1 MRYYLKVYL
10 AHIKI
15 NFSQLSAFRGNFI
28 NSVISSSAWGIFSV
42 LSIIVLTSR
51 ADSVYGWTRQEIIL
65 LTGVYSLLLGVF
77 HTLFTRNFEKF
88 SEIIHYGKFDL
99 MLTKPID
106 SQFLMTCQKIG
117 FTSLSRVVIG
127 IFVIVYIAGTYSL
140 TVNIQTI
147 VLFTF
152 FMLLGLILLY
162 TVWLLVLTITIKY
175 TKLSNLPEFMFS
187 LTSVGRYPQEILK
200 EGFYSLFL
208 LFFPLTLIVNIP
220 VKLMVNK
227 QIHNDLFITIAT
239 TLLLVYLSRIV
250 WQYALRSYTSA
261 GG

>member
-1 MRYYLKVYL
+1 M
-10 AHIKI
+10 
-15 NFSQLSAFRGNFI
+15 
-28 NSVISSSAWGIFSV
+28 

-77 HTLFTRNFEKF
+77 HTFFTRNFEKF

-106 SQFLMTCQKIG
+106 SQFLMTCQRIS
-117 FTSLSRVVIG
+117 FTSLSRVIIG
-127 IFVIVYIAGTYSL
+127 VYVIVYVARTYSL
-140 TVNIQTI
+140 TINTQTI
-147 VLFTF
+147 ILFTF
-152 FMLLGLILLY
+152 FMIIGLILLY

-187 LTSVGRYPQEILK
+187 LTGVARYPQEILK
-200 EGFYSLFL
+200 EGFYTFFL

-220 VKLMVNK
+220 VKLLINK
-227 QIHNDLFITIAT
+227 QIHSDLFITLAT
-239 TLLLVYLSRIV
+239 CFFLLYLSRKI
-250 WQYALRSYTSA
+250 WQFALRSYTSA